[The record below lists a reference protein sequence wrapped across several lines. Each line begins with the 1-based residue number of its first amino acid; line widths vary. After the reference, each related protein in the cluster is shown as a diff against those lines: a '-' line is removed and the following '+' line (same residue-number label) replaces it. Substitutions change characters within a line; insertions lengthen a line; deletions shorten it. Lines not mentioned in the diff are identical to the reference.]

1 MLAPPIDIID
11 AHQFGLPRTG
21 AIYLIRGTSMALV
34 ESGTAVSA
42 ERTLAKLKEL
52 AQLTQS
58 AVTPEFI
65 FLTHIHLDHAGGAGH
80 LAQAFPE
87 AKIVVHE
94 RAVRHLIDPSRL
106 VEAVRIASPNLF
118 HQYGE
123 PLPIPEHQ
131 LVPVRG
137 GEIFDL
143 GSNIQMEAVAS
154 PGHAPHHVCYYEH
167 ASRTLFTGDAAGN
180 WSNPVDVPL
189 TPPPRFD
196 LARGLETLHTLQL
209 LKPDYLAFTHFGVCD
224 EALSHLERYESQL
237 IAWFD
242 DIRTLKE
249 SLGPADIVKKIL
261 ERPCYSNLR
270 EAEQSIVEMCVR
282 GAVLSLEAGS
292 S

>member
-1 MLAPPIDIID
+1 MLAPTIDIID
-11 AHQFGLPRTG
+11 AHQFGSPRTG
-21 AIYLIRGTSMALV
+21 AIYVVRGKDLALV

-52 AQLTQS
+52 AQLKTS
-58 AVTPEFI
+58 AATPTYI
-65 FLTHIHLDHAGGAGH
+65 FLTHIHLDHAGGAGR
-80 LAQAFPE
+80 LSQAFPK

-131 LVPVRG
+131 LVPVSG

-143 GSNIQMEAVAS
+143 GSDIQVETVAS
-154 PGHAPHHVCYYEH
+154 PGHAPHHICYYER
-167 ASRTLFTGDAAGN
+167 ANRTLFTGDAAGN

-196 LARGLETLHTLQL
+196 LARGLETLRTLQL
-209 LKPDYLAFTHFGVCD
+209 LKPDYLAFTHFGLCD
-224 EALSHLERYESQL
+224 EAASHLARYESQL

-242 DIRTLKE
+242 DIRQLME
-249 SLGPADIVKKIL
+249 SLGPADIIKKIL
-261 ERPCYSNLR
+261 ERPCYCNLQ

-282 GAVLSLEAGS
+282 GAILSLESGS
-292 S
+292 A